1 MKKYLSLILLFAL
14 SGRAELR
21 SQDKVMAVLAVENP
35 VAFDRNELVEVQ
47 WSALIKRNPSI
58 DPSNFKV
65 VDDKGTEVPWQLENG
80 NTDDKRRLLLQ
91 LKLSPHAKRKLNI
104 LAGKAMSFDRK
115 VYGRYVP
122 ERFDDFAWENDRVA
136 HRMYGKAL
144 ENRKDNAFGTDV
156 WVKRTERL
164 VIDDW
169 YKGGD
174 YHTDHGEGMDYYS
187 VGFTLGA
194 GDIAP
199 FIKDSIYYSG
209 NYRSWK
215 ILEDGPLRFTFQLG
229 YEDWDVAGKPVS
241 VTKTISLDAGSHMNR
256 VAVAYKFSGKELP
269 AVIGIVKRQGAGKV
283 LMQEKSGILGYWE
296 PEHGQDGHTG
306 IGVISPESPVR
317 INDNKMHFL
326 MHVDVKPGRPLVYY
340 HGSAWNKAGHIT
352 DHTLWFA
359 YLERFSE
366 GLRKPVIVRVL
377 K

>member
-1 MKKYLSLILLFAL
+1 MLLFAL
-14 SGRAELR
+14 SAGAELR

-35 VAFDRNELVEVQ
+35 SALDRSELAEVQ
-47 WSALIKRNPSI
+47 WSALIKRNPAI
-58 DPSNFKV
+58 DLANFKV
-65 VDDKGTEVPWQLENG
+65 VDATGAEVPWQLENG
-80 NTDDKRRLLLQ
+80 NAGGKRRLLLQ
-91 LKLSPHAKRKLNI
+91 LKLAPHEKIKLTV
-104 LAGKAMSFDRK
+104 LTGKAMSFDRK

-122 ERFDDFAWENDRVA
+122 ERFDDFAWENDKVA

-144 ENRKDNAFGTDV
+144 ESRKDNAFGTDV

-164 VIDDW
+164 IIDDW
-169 YKGGD
+169 YKRGD

-199 FIKDSIYYSG
+199 FNKDSIYYSG

-215 ILEDGPLRFTFQLG
+215 ILENGPLRFTFQLG
-229 YEDWDVAGKPVS
+229 YENWDVAGKPVS

-256 VAVAYKFSGKELP
+256 IEVAYKFSGKELP
-269 AVIGIVKRQGAGKV
+269 AVVGIVKREGEGRV
-283 LMQEKSGILGYWE
+283 LMREKSGILGYWE

-306 IGVISPESPVR
+306 IGVICQVNPLR
-317 INDNKMHFL
+317 IDEDKKHFL
-326 MHVDVKPGRPLVYY
+326 MHVDAKPGQPLVYY

-352 DHTLWFA
+352 DHALWFA

>member
-1 MKKYLSLILLFAL
+1 MKRYLSLLLLFAL
-14 SGRAELR
+14 SAGAELR

-35 VAFDRNELVEVQ
+35 SALDRSELAEVQ
-47 WSALIKRNPSI
+47 WSALIKRNPAI
-58 DPSNFKV
+58 DPANFKV
-65 VDDKGTEVPWQLENG
+65 VDATGAEVPWQLENG
-80 NTDDKRRLLLQ
+80 NAGGKRRLLLQ
-91 LKLSPHAKRKLNI
+91 LKLAPHEKMKLTV
-104 LAGKAMSFDRK
+104 LTGKAMFFDSK

-122 ERFDDFAWENDRVA
+122 ERFDDFAWENDKVA

-164 VIDDW
+164 IIDDW
-169 YKGGD
+169 YKRGD

-199 FIKDSIYYSG
+199 FNKDSIYYSG

-215 ILEDGPLRFTFQLG
+215 ILENGPLRFTFQLG
-229 YEDWDVAGKPVS
+229 YENWDVAGKPVS
-241 VTKTISLDAGSHMNR
+241 VTKTISLDAGSYMNR
-256 VAVAYKFSGKELP
+256 VEVAYKFSGKELP
-269 AVIGIVKRQGAGKV
+269 AVVGIVKREGEGRV
-283 LMQEKSGILGYWE
+283 LMREKSGILGYWE

-306 IGVISPESPVR
+306 IGVICQVSPLR
-317 INDNKMHFL
+317 IDEDKKHFL
-326 MHVDVKPGRPLVYY
+326 MHVDAKPGQPLVYY

-352 DHTLWFA
+352 DHALWFA